1 MNLWAEFYSAAD
13 ELHAY
18 RPYTSKDIDY
28 FGQREAAQKL
38 AEALGGKVLV
48 PNVDDQ
54 TPETAVVE
62 ATVNGTLI
70 RIDFLGH
77 VLGVRPKELT
87 AGVSEIIVPYENGGN
102 GGQVAIPVMNPLHCL
117 QSRIANLNILKRPDD
132 TARRQAAAAPIVLR
146 EYISHALDDGDHR
159 EATRTLQ
166 GLFRFL
172 SRDPSGRQAHR
183 LAERDPLDVLK
194 IFAEDD
200 RIDIRYRTKILKR
213 AVARIENQRS
223 ALGRAL
229 ATLNMRR
236 TISPRVN

>member
-1 MNLWAEFYSAAD
+1 M
-13 ELHAY
+13 HAY

-38 AEALGGKVLV
+38 ADALGGKVLI
-48 PNVDDQ
+48 PQMDDQ

-62 ATVNGTLI
+62 ATVDGTLI

-77 VLGVRPKELT
+77 VLGIRPKELT
-87 AGVSEIIVPYENGGN
+87 AGVAEIIVPYDNAGKGGR
-102 GGQVAIPVMNPLHCL
+102 VAIPVMNPLHCL

-146 EYISHALDDGDHR
+146 EYISHALHDGDHR

-183 LAERDPLDVLK
+183 LAERDALDVMK
-194 IFAEDD
+194 IFADDD
-200 RIDIRYRTKILKR
+200 RLDARYREKILKR
-213 AVARIENQRS
+213 AIAKIEKQRS
-223 ALGRAL
+223 AWGRAL
-229 ATLNMRR
+229 AAFHMR
-236 TISPRVN
+236 

>member
-1 MNLWAEFYSAAD
+1 M
-13 ELHAY
+13 
-18 RPYTSKDIDY
+18 DY
-28 FGQREAAQKL
+28 
-38 AEALGGKVLV
+38 
-48 PNVDDQ
+48 Q

-87 AGVSEIIVPYENGGN
+87 AGVSEIIVPYDDAGI

-194 IFAEDD
+194 IFSDDD
-200 RIDIRYRTKILKR
+200 RIDVRYRTKILKG
-213 AVARIENQRS
+213 AVAKIENQRS

-229 ATLNMRR
+229 AALNMRR